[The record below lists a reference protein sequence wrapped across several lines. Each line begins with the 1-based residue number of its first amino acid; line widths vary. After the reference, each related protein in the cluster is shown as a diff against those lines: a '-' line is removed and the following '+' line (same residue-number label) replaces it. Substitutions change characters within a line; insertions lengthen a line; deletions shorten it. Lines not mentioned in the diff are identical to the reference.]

1 MRESGSGT
9 LCYRGTSGGSCIDVV
24 SKKGIQMLNSHCS
37 NARILFAL
45 TPMLAA
51 CMWASTSVHGKSPQT
66 AQSQMR
72 LVVTDW
78 WNSPFKIRKVLVG
91 DTQVPSDSTLLT
103 TSDWLKQLRVE
114 GMSNTGQTVSY
125 VGYAVDFTL
134 KDRSA
139 PLLRYQFGLG
149 QGLMSTMPNS
159 NGKSLALRTGEAV
172 TISADHSWESMT
184 SIVEMI
190 NKRSNEIDKIE
201 LFVETVCFDDGTFW
215 LFGTMMKRSPESPDV
230 FLRVKN

>member
-1 MRESGSGT
+1 
-9 LCYRGTSGGSCIDVV
+9 
-24 SKKGIQMLNSHCS
+24 MLNSHRS
-37 NARILFAL
+37 NARILFCSTL
-45 TPMLAA
+45 MLAA
-51 CMWASTSVHGKSPQT
+51 CVWASTSAHGKSPHPV
-66 AQSQMR
+66 QSQMR

-91 DTQVPSDSTLLT
+91 GTQVASDSTLLT
-103 TSDWLKQLRVE
+103 TSDWLKQLSVE
-114 GMSNTGQTVSY
+114 GMSNTVQTVSY
-125 VGYAVDFTL
+125 VSYAVDFTL

-172 TISADHSWESMT
+172 TISAENSWKSMDT
-184 SIVEMI
+184 IVEMI
-190 NKRSNEIDKIE
+190 NKQQNEIDKVE

-215 LFGTMMKRSPESPDV
+215 SFGTMMKRSPESPDV
-230 FLRVKN
+230 FVPVKN